1 MAIMSTQVY
10 RCINCGGALDVTP
23 ETIVA
28 VCEYCGYPNWINE
41 SAKTGIMIVPSK
53 SRDDILNAFFNRVN
67 HDFDLSH
74 IKNEISVKDIQG
86 FYVPYWIVYINV
98 NAHYEGYKTEI
109 TTGPRGQIQ
118 TRKVHVSG
126 NITFSKTYGILARRA
141 VEDLAVENL
150 SQHYIES
157 NVKNEIELGQID
169 WSKVKLKVL
178 SGEYDEKTAIV
189 EAKERA
195 FNEAKKK
202 AQSNV
207 SELTRFTCITQIANQ
222 SKPKLILLPYWLLTY
237 SYKDSIFRFVASGW
251 DAKPLE
257 TSEPVLIYR
266 RLLYL
271 FGIFSGVI
279 ISSITSSL
287 ILRNPPIGI
296 LGLIAGS
303 ILAFKSAN
311 MFMSDVRLER
321 G

>member
-1 MAIMSTQVY
+1 MSVQIY
-10 RCINCGGALDVTP
+10 RCINCGGALDITP

-53 SRDDILNAFFNRVN
+53 SRDDIINAFFNRVN

-86 FYVPYWIVYINV
+86 FYVPYWIVNISV
-98 NAHYEGYKTEI
+98 SAHYEGYKTEI
-109 TTGPRGQIQ
+109 TTGPKGQIQ
-118 TRKVHVSG
+118 TRRVHVSG
-126 NITFSKTYGILARRA
+126 NITFSKTYGLLARRA

-150 SQHYIES
+150 AQHYVES
-157 NVKNEIELGQID
+157 NVENEIELDQVD

-178 SGEYDEKTAIV
+178 SGEYDERTAII

-207 SELTRFTCITQIANQ
+207 SELTRFTCITQVISQ
-222 SKPKLILLPYWLLTY
+222 SKPKLILLPYWILTY
-237 SYKDSIFRFVASGW
+237 SYKNSIFRFVASGW

-271 FGIFSGVI
+271 FGIFSGVT
-279 ISSITSSL
+279 ISGIMSSFTL
-287 ILRNPPIGI
+287 HNPIMGA

-303 ILAFKSAN
+303 ILAYKSAS
-311 MFMSDVRLER
+311 MFMSDVRLES